1 MRRLKSDVSH
11 RIRPRGPSIFREG
24 WLRLLLGAGAA
35 VILGLMIGPSVA
47 SWFGAD
53 LPRVVWL
60 LPPWGREE
68 ETKLAPPEAARIE
81 RGPETPA
88 GQSTPKP
95 GSPTESIPPVAT
107 TPVPPPAPAP
117 NMPTVPAVAS
127 PPAAAP
133 SGMTRTARK
142 PSAPSPT
149 APPAVYRIQIGAF
162 LEHANADRLVERLRT
177 EGFGAATSVFEQSR
191 MLYRVFAVRPEG
203 GAAET
208 ASLFLE
214 RLRGLGFTV
223 ETSDEGSAV
232 TGLVPLRVAVEASRR
247 LREEDIAVR
256 LKQEAGS
263 ATFRVVRVG
272 SYATM
277 EEAEQALAALA
288 ARGHEGV
295 VVRER

>member
-1 MRRLKSDVSH
+1 
-11 RIRPRGPSIFREG
+11 
-24 WLRLLLGAGAA
+24 
-35 VILGLMIGPSVA
+35 
-47 SWFGAD
+47 
-53 LPRVVWL
+53 
-60 LPPWGREE
+60 
-68 ETKLAPPEAARIE
+68 
-81 RGPETPA
+81 
-88 GQSTPKP
+88 
-95 GSPTESIPPVAT
+95 
-107 TPVPPPAPAP
+107 
-117 NMPTVPAVAS
+117 
-127 PPAAAP
+127 
-133 SGMTRTARK
+133 
-142 PSAPSPT
+142 
-149 APPAVYRIQIGAF
+149 VYRIQIGAF
-162 LEHANADRLVERLRT
+162 LDHANADRLVERLRT

-203 GAAET
+203 EAAET

-247 LREEDIAVR
+247 LREEGIAVR

>member
-24 WLRLLLGAGAA
+24 WFRLLLGGGAV
-35 VILGLMIGPSVA
+35 VILGLMIGPSIA

-53 LPRVVWL
+53 LPRAVWL

-68 ETKLAPPEAARIE
+68 GTKVAPQAAARVE
-81 RGPETPA
+81 RGSETPA
-88 GQSTPKP
+88 GGSPVTP
-95 GSPTESIPPVAT
+95 GSPPGAIPLATPAPV
-107 TPVPPPAPAP
+107 PAPA
-117 NMPTVPAVAS
+117 VPAVAS
-127 PPAAAP
+127 PPPAATPGA
-133 SGMTRTARK
+133 TRTARK
-142 PSAPSPT
+142 PSVPSPT

-162 LEHANADRLVERLRT
+162 LDHGNADRLVERLRT

-208 ASLFLE
+208 GEQFLE
-214 RLRGLGFTV
+214 RLRGLGFAV
-223 ETSDEGSAV
+223 ETSEEGSAV
-232 TGLVPLRVAVEASRR
+232 TGLVPLPVAVEASRR
-247 LREEDIAVR
+247 LREEGIAVR

-277 EEAEQALAALA
+277 VEAEQALAALA
-288 ARGHEGV
+288 ARGQEGV